1 MQVPA
6 FLAHDGSQRLIMP
19 TADSGPDIT
28 VVIAA
33 HNEAENI
40 APMCAVLKQLLAPL
54 GRYEIIFVEDGSTD
68 GTLEAIRAAARD
80 PVVRYVSLT
89 RNFGHEACLRAGLRH
104 ADGRAVIVMDAD
116 FEHPP
121 ELIPDLVK
129 QWRAGFKVVA
139 AQRLD
144 DEASTSIFKRLASR
158 LYYRVFDSLGDVHIE
173 PGSANFLLMDR
184 IVVDAINELL
194 DQELF
199 LRGVVRW
206 FGYSLTTIPYRPG
219 ARKHGA
225 TKYSLRRSV
234 ELAVTGIASHS
245 IRPLRAAIW
254 LSLSFAVVGGLLI
267 VYAIVSF
274 LFVQHTAGAPGW
286 ASIMAAIA
294 ILGAVQLLVLAII
307 GEYVGRIL
315 GETRRRPRYVIAET
329 EAARDDQTETDRS
342 AH

>member
-6 FLAHDGSQRLIMP
+6 RRSNGPKPRLIMAKAGP
-19 TADSGPDIT
+19 GPDIS

-33 HNEAENI
+33 HNEVENI
-40 APMCAVLKQLLAPL
+40 APMCAVLKQLLSPL
-54 GRYEIIFVEDGSTD
+54 GRYEIIFVEDGSID

-80 PVVRYVSLT
+80 PSVRYVSLT

-104 ADGRAVIVMDAD
+104 ADGRAVLVMDAD

-121 ELIPDLVK
+121 ELIPELVK
-129 QWRAGFKVVA
+129 QWRTGFKIVA
-139 AQRLD
+139 AKRLD
-144 DEASTSIFKRLASR
+144 DEASTSFLKRLTSR
-158 LYYRVFDSLGDVHIE
+158 LYYRVFDTLGDVRIE
-173 PGSANFLLMDR
+173 PGSANYLLMDR
-184 IVVDAINELL
+184 IVVDAINDLQ

-206 FGYSLTTIPYRPG
+206 FGYSLTTIQYRPG

-225 TKYSLRRSV
+225 TKYSLRRSL

-254 LSLSFAVVGGLLI
+254 LSLSFAVVGGLLV
-267 VYAIVSF
+267 VYSIVSF
-274 LFVQHTAGAPGW
+274 LFIQHTAGAPGW

-294 ILGAVQLLVLAII
+294 ILGAVQLLVLGII

-315 GETRRRPRYVIAET
+315 RETRRRPRYVIAET
-329 EAARDDQTETDRS
+329 EAAQGDQSEADRDG
-342 AH
+342 H

>member
-1 MQVPA
+1 MAKAGP
-6 FLAHDGSQRLIMP
+6 
-19 TADSGPDIT
+19 GPDIS

-33 HNEAENI
+33 HNEVENV
-40 APMCAVLKQLLAPL
+40 APMCAVLKQLLSPL
-54 GRYEIIFVEDGSTD
+54 GHYEIIFVEDGSID

-80 PVVRYVSLT
+80 PSVRYVSLT

-121 ELIPDLVK
+121 ELIPELVK
-129 QWRAGFKVVA
+129 QWRTGFKIVA
-139 AQRLD
+139 AKRLD
-144 DEASTSIFKRLASR
+144 DEASTSFLKRLTSR
-158 LYYRVFDSLGDVHIE
+158 LYYRVFDTLGDVRIE
-173 PGSANFLLMDR
+173 PGSANYLLMDR
-184 IVVDAINELL
+184 IVVDAINDLQ

-206 FGYSLTTIPYRPG
+206 FGYSLTTIQYRPG

-225 TKYSLRRSV
+225 TKYSLRRSL

-254 LSLSFAVVGGLLI
+254 LSLSFAVVGGLLV
-267 VYAIVSF
+267 VYSIVSF

-294 ILGAVQLLVLAII
+294 ILGAVQLLVLGII

-315 GETRRRPRYVIAET
+315 RETRRRPRYVIAET
-329 EAARDDQTETDRS
+329 EAAQGDQSEADRDG
-342 AH
+342 H

>member
-6 FLAHDGSQRLIMP
+6 RRSNGPKPRLIMAKAGP
-19 TADSGPDIT
+19 GPDIS

-33 HNEAENI
+33 HNEVENI
-40 APMCAVLKQLLAPL
+40 APMCAVLKQLLSPL
-54 GRYEIIFVEDGSTD
+54 GRYEIIFVEDGSID

-80 PVVRYVSLT
+80 PSVRYVSLT

-121 ELIPDLVK
+121 ELIPELVK
-129 QWRAGFKVVA
+129 QWRTGFKIVA
-139 AQRLD
+139 AKRLD
-144 DEASTSIFKRLASR
+144 DEASTSFLKRLTSR
-158 LYYRVFDSLGDVHIE
+158 LYYRVFDTLGDVRIE
-173 PGSANFLLMDR
+173 PGSANYLLMDR
-184 IVVDAINELL
+184 IVVDAINDLQ

-206 FGYSLTTIPYRPG
+206 FGYSLTTIQYRPG

-225 TKYSLRRSV
+225 TKYSLRRSL

-254 LSLSFAVVGGLLI
+254 LSLSFALVGGLLV
-267 VYAIVSF
+267 VYSIVSF
-274 LFVQHTAGAPGW
+274 LFIQHTAGAPGW

-294 ILGAVQLLVLAII
+294 ILGAVQLLVLGII

-315 GETRRRPRYVIAET
+315 RETRRRPRYVIAET
-329 EAARDDQTETDRS
+329 EAAQGDQSKADRDG
-342 AH
+342 H

>member
-1 MQVPA
+1 MAKAGP
-6 FLAHDGSQRLIMP
+6 
-19 TADSGPDIT
+19 GPDIS

-33 HNEAENI
+33 HNEVENI
-40 APMCAVLKQLLAPL
+40 APMCAVLKKLLSPL
-54 GRYEIIFVEDGSTD
+54 GRYEIIFVEDGSID
-68 GTLEAIRAAARD
+68 GTLEGIRAAARD
-80 PVVRYVSLT
+80 PAVRYVSLT
-89 RNFGHEACLRAGLRH
+89 RNFGHEASLRAGLRH

-121 ELIPDLVK
+121 ELIPELFK
-129 QWRAGFKVVA
+129 QWRAGFKIVA
-139 AQRLD
+139 AKRLD
-144 DEASTSIFKRLASR
+144 DEASTSIFKRLTSR
-158 LYYRVFDSLGDVHIE
+158 LYYRLFDTLGDVRIE
-173 PGSANFLLMDR
+173 PGSANYLLMDR
-184 IVVDAINELL
+184 LVVDAINELQ

-206 FGYSLTTIPYRPG
+206 FGYSLTTILYRPG
-219 ARKHGA
+219 SRQHGA
-225 TKYSLRRSV
+225 TKYSLRRSL

-267 VYAIVSF
+267 VYSIVSF

-286 ASIMAAIA
+286 TSIMAAIA
-294 ILGAVQLLVLAII
+294 ILGAVQLLVLGII

-315 GETRRRPRYVIAET
+315 RETRRRPRYVIAET
-329 EAARDDQTETDRS
+329 EAAQGDKSEADRS

>member
-1 MQVPA
+1 MQV
-6 FLAHDGSQRLIMP
+6 LAWCEHQPKPRSIMAK
-19 TADSGPDIT
+19 TGSGPDIS

-33 HNEAENI
+33 HNEVGNI

-54 GRYEIIFVEDGSTD
+54 GRYEIIFGEAGSID
-68 GTLEAIRAAARD
+68 GTLEEIRTAARD
-80 PVVRYVSLT
+80 PAVRYVSLT

-129 QWRAGFKVVA
+129 QWRAGFKIVA

-144 DEASTSIFKRLASR
+144 DEASTSMFKRMTSR

-173 PGSANFLLMDR
+173 PGSANYLLMDR
-184 IVVDAINELL
+184 IVVDAINELQ

-199 LRGVVRW
+199 LRGLARW
-206 FGYSLTTIPYRPG
+206 FGYSLTTVPYRPG

-225 TKYSLRRSV
+225 TKYSLRRSL

-245 IRPLRAAIW
+245 IRPLRTAIW

-267 VYAIVSF
+267 VYSIVSF
-274 LFVQHTAGAPGW
+274 LFVQHTVAGW
-286 ASIMAAIA
+286 TSIMAAIA

-315 GETRRRPRYVIAET
+315 RETRRRPRYVIAET
-329 EAARDDQTETDRS
+329 EAAAGEESETDHK

>member
-1 MQVPA
+1 MQV
-6 FLAHDGSQRLIMP
+6 LAWCAHQPKWRSIMAKAGP
-19 TADSGPDIT
+19 GPDIS

-33 HNEAENI
+33 HNEVENI

-54 GRYEIIFVEDGSTD
+54 GRYEIIFVEDGSID
-68 GTLEAIRAAARD
+68 GTLDAIRAAARD
-80 PVVRYVSLT
+80 SAVRYVSLT

-129 QWRAGFKVVA
+129 QWRAGFKIVA

-144 DEASTSIFKRLASR
+144 DEASTSMFKRMTSR

-173 PGSANFLLMDR
+173 PGSANYLLMDR
-184 IVVDAINELL
+184 IVVDAINELQ

-199 LRGVVRW
+199 LRGLARW
-206 FGYSLTTIPYRPG
+206 FGYSLTTVPYRPG

-225 TKYSLRRSV
+225 TKYSLRRSL

-245 IRPLRAAIW
+245 IRPLRTAIW

-267 VYAIVSF
+267 VYSIVSF
-274 LFVQHTAGAPGW
+274 LFVQHTVAGW
-286 ASIMAAIA
+286 TSIMAAIA
-294 ILGAVQLLVLAII
+294 ILGAAQLLVLGIV

-315 GETRRRPRYVIAET
+315 RETRKRPSYVVSET
-329 EAARDDQTETDRS
+329 EADRPGQGVERLVRP
-342 AH
+342 AE